1 MNHKKC
7 DPVREETVHEKHGD
21 GYFKIMLYLYCEH
34 GEVVSGGFVDH
45 YVENN
50 IAGAY
55 REHWGK
61 HG

>member
-7 DPVREETVHEKHGD
+7 DPVREETVHENQGG
-21 GYFKIMLYLYCEH
+21 GYFKIFLYLYCEH
-34 GEVVSGGFVDH
+34 GEETASRFVDH

-55 REHWGK
+55 KEHWGK